1 MESLKLPI
9 DLIKIKNEDELLSIS
24 KWLEGK
30 KLKDITQL
38 IEKTDSDSR
47 VLTKGDVGYVLE
59 KGFFGIDKNSDANPD
74 IEHLGIEIK
83 TCPLKYN
90 SDRTKLSVKEPLSLN
105 IINYMEEWKNKD
117 IKEASWYK
125 KNKKVLF
132 IFYIHDKEKPRSEY
146 VIKYVFLWKIT
157 QEIINELEEDY
168 RIILDK
174 IKEGKAHEIHQGQ
187 NKFLTLCPKH
197 NGTFKDPNCHISKR
211 PQPFNPK
218 QSAEVRAFRL
228 KNKYMNLVVARAIG
242 KTLEK
247 GGWVY

>member
-9 DLIKIKNEDELLSIS
+9 DLQNIKDEATLLSTA

-30 KLKDITQL
+30 KLKEVTEL
-38 IEKTDSDSR
+38 IAETDSSSR

-59 KGFFGIDKNSDANPD
+59 KGFFGIDKNSDAKPD

-90 SDRTKLSVKEPLSLN
+90 SNRTRLSVKEPLSLN
-105 IINYMEEWKNKD
+105 IINYNEEWKNKGVL
-117 IKEASWYK
+117 ESSWYK

-132 IFYIHDKEKPRSEY
+132 IFYIHDKDKPRSEY
-146 VIKYVFLWKIT
+146 LIKYVFLWKID
-157 QEIINELEEDY
+157 ESIVKELEKDY
-168 RIILDK
+168 ELILTK

-197 NGTFKDPNCHISKR
+197 NGTFNDPNCHRSKR
-211 PQPFNPK
+211 PQPFSEKP
-218 QSAEVRAFRL
+218 AEIRAFRL
-228 KNKYMNLVVARAIG
+228 KNKYMNLVVTRAIG
-242 KTLEK
+242 KEMGK
-247 GGWVY
+247 GGWKI